1 MCCLFIYRKRCHAID
16 LNMVT
21 KEISGIF
28 QSRVKGIDGGY
39 KSSVLLSRRDAV
51 VKFSDR
57 RVQV

>member
-1 MCCLFIYRKRCHAID
+1 MCCLFIYRKRCYAID

-39 KSSVLLSRRDAV
+39 KSSVLLSR
-51 VKFSDR
+51 
-57 RVQV
+57 